1 MNQTEQKSGKVAT
14 EPGAAAGESE
24 EAKVEAAEPAAAP
37 PANSDVQEGGA
48 DGAVPLDVDDG
59 LIDLGPDEVLTLLKD
74 EIATLRD
81 QMLRALADAE
91 NTRRRAE
98 RDKQD
103 IAKFAVSD
111 FARDMLAAAD
121 NLRRALDAVPDD
133 LTGESAV
140 LANLRE
146 GVDATERQL
155 LSSLEKHSIT
165 RIDPLDEKFDPNF
178 HQAMFEV
185 PGSGKPPGTVVQ
197 VIQAGYTIHGRLL
210 RPALVGVAKAE
221 PAQKVDTTA

>member
-24 EAKVEAAEPAAAP
+24 EAKVEAAEPAAER
-37 PANSDVQEGGA
+37 PANSDVQEGEA

-165 RIDPLDEKFDPNF
+165 RIDPLDDP
-178 HQAMFEV
+178 
-185 PGSGKPPGTVVQ
+185 
-197 VIQAGYTIHGRLL
+197 L
-210 RPALVGVAKAE
+210 
-221 PAQKVDTTA
+221 